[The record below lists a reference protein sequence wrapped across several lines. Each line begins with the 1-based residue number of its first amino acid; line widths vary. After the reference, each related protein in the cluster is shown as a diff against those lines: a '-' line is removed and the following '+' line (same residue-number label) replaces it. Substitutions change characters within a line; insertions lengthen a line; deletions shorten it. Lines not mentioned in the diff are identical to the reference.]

1 MHTKRP
7 WTKNYPDFVPP
18 SAEVGKYENLVHLI
32 DENTKKY
39 HNDPSFYCFDK
50 SLTYGE
56 IGAYSDAFASYLQN
70 QTDLK
75 KGDRIAIQL
84 PNILQ
89 FPIALFGAI
98 KAGLIVV
105 NTNPL
110 YTPHEMEHQ
119 FKDSGAKAIVI
130 LENFCKNLESIIENT
145 NIQTVVTT
153 KIGDQVGGLKG
164 AVINTV
170 VKHIKKM
177 VPPFSLPNAITFK
190 SILEDNKGKKPN
202 KFDIDRNDIAFLQYT
217 GGTTGLSKGAQL
229 SHHNIVSN
237 IMQCHSWIGNLFDQK
252 GEIVITALPLY
263 HIFALTINCMLFYT
277 TGAKNILVTNPRDM
291 NGFMK
296 ILKKYPMNYI
306 TGVNTLFNGMMN
318 HPAFSSLN
326 FDQLKLSVGG
336 GMAIQ
341 KVVADRWKK
350 ITGVDLLEGYGL
362 SETSPVASFA
372 PLGGNHKIGY
382 IGTPV
387 PDTDMAIFDDH
398 QNILP
403 QGEHGEIGVKGP
415 QVHKGYWNK
424 GEENSQYFT
433 KDGYFL
439 TGDIGFMDED
449 FFFKIIDRK
458 KEMINVSGF
467 NVYPNEVEKVISEHP
482 KVLEVGVTGVE
493 DTKSTESVAA
503 FIVKRDA
510 SLTQEEIKALCKE
523 KLTNY
528 KVPKHIHFRESL
540 PKSNVGKILR
550 RKLK

>member
-1 MHTKRP
+1 MHNKRP
-7 WTKNYPDFVPP
+7 WTKNYPDFVPK

-32 DENTKKY
+32 NENTKQY
-39 HNDPSFYCFDK
+39 HNDPSFFCFVK

-164 AVINTV
+164 SIINTV

-190 SILEDNKGKKPN
+190 SILEKNKGKKPN
-202 KFDIDRNDIAFLQYT
+202 NFDIDRNDIAFLQYT

-318 HPAFSSLN
+318 HPAFASLN

-341 KVVADRWKK
+341 KVVADRWKT

-387 PDTDMAIFDDH
+387 PDTDMAIFDDQ

-424 GEENSQYFT
+424 GTENSQYFT

-493 DTKSTESVAA
+493 DKNSTESVAA
-503 FIVKRDA
+503 FIVKKDA
-510 SLTQEEIKALCKE
+510 SLTQEEIKTLCKE

-528 KVPKHIHFRESL
+528 KIPKHIHFRESL